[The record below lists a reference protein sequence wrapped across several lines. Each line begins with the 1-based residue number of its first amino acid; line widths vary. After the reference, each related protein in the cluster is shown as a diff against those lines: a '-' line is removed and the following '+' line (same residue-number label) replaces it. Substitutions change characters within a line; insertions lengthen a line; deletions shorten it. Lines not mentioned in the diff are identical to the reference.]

1 MSNNVSRLGK
11 GGLLEAETNAGPDA
25 YVQGGFEIT
34 SDTGRVD
41 EVTVE
46 CDSPDYEARATD
58 VTENIVTVQVYSQD
72 GSGEVAADVDLS
84 TVNFTHTAYRL

>member
-1 MSNNVSRLGK
+1 MPNNVSRLADGS
-11 GGLLEAETNAGPDA
+11 LLENESNTGPDA

-41 EVTVE
+41 EVMVQ

-58 VTENIVTVQVYSQD
+58 VTDNVVTVQVYKQD
-72 GSGEVAADVDLS
+72 GTGEVAADVDLS
-84 TVNFTHTAYRL
+84 GVTFTHSAHRR